1 MYTSSQRHIHDPV
14 LSSQD
19 GNYTCINLFF
29 FKDVKKSVIR
39 NLVIVFF
46 IPEDEV
52 QFAQSADIGSNEFR
66 SSVCLVGGT
75 GESMVQHLGT

>member
-1 MYTSSQRHIHDPV
+1 MSY
-14 LSSQD
+14 
-19 GNYTCINLFF
+19 FF
-29 FKDVKKSVIR
+29 KKDVKKSVIR

-52 QFAQSADIGSNEFR
+52 QFVQSANIGSNEFR

-75 GESMVQHLGT
+75 GQSMVQHLGT